1 MSAVDLLDGVARAI
15 VSECGAIADLLV
27 EKNRQYGNSAL
38 KPIRLFSRADA
49 IEQIK
54 VRIDDKLSRL
64 QSGQDDDTEDT
75 ELDLLGYLVLLRVAR
90 KLAGATD
97 KDSLTVAAAEN
108 SYLDKLRALRHGR
121 EGSSGYV
128 VPPVDDG
135 DDDPVVTEL
144 RNDGQPI
151 EETPA
156 ECGRCG
162 LQWPNDSE
170 QAAAIREY
178 GLCIPC
184 LIERERTGGIRWDT
198 KRVDANLGAY
208 LTTMRQNNL
217 QPDSLKP

>member
-90 KLAGATD
+90 RMVVPELNT
-97 KDSLTVAAAEN
+97 AAAVV
-108 SYLDKLRALRHGR
+108 R
-121 EGSSGYV
+121 GYT
-128 VPPVDDG
+128 VPPLQDG
-135 DDDPVVTEL
+135 DKDPVVHVVPDKSSRATLVPDVVCTACGHRFFSVSENGRRIL
-144 RNDGQPI
+144 
-151 EETPA
+151 ETGVCFACKDLVAYGPPVQIPPKTVLPLKQMPDECLGA
-156 ECGRCG
+156 LCGRNG
-162 LQWPNDSE
+162 
-170 QAAAIREY
+170 R
-178 GLCIPC
+178 
-184 LIERERTGGIRWDT
+184 
-198 KRVDANLGAY
+198 
-208 LTTMRQNNL
+208 
-217 QPDSLKP
+217 